1 MRARSATHRRGRG
14 HDAPRACAGRRVP
27 ARHGPTVSQ
36 SRARALGPGLGAT
49 MSTADTLRPP
59 LAALR
64 AAARQLIRDGYKVL
78 PTNGKAPW
86 DAAAGTGRVGWNA
99 FQLTLESIGREIV
112 PPITGLGVRL
122 GEPSGDLVDVDLDCP
137 EAQAAAPLWLPRTA
151 GISGPARKPETPGI
165 YPPSPPPTAFKCAD
179 APGVSQAPPTF
190 IELRSTGLQT
200 VWPPSLHVE
209 SGEQVRF
216 DQDGRPTR
224 VEPLALT
231 AAVRQVG
238 ATALLTRY

>member
-1 MRARSATHRRGRG
+1 SGSALRNRVRIGTTRCAGGPCGACAACTWATTAPPAASGCGGWRRMRARSATHRRGRG

-122 GEPSGDLVDVDLDCP
+122 GEPSGDLVDVDLDSP
-137 EAQAAAPLWLPRTA
+137 EAQ
-151 GISGPARKPETPGI
+151 
-165 YPPSPPPTAFKCAD
+165 
-179 APGVSQAPPTF
+179 
-190 IELRSTGLQT
+190 
-200 VWPPSLHVE
+200 
-209 SGEQVRF
+209 
-216 DQDGRPTR
+216 
-224 VEPLALT
+224 
-231 AAVRQVG
+231 
-238 ATALLTRY
+238 